1 MFDIRVFLWYNIV
14 MKNIGEKIERV
25 YQYVKDYLETNS
37 FPPSV
42 REICAECNI
51 KSTATAYAY
60 LEKLQKQGL
69 ITKTP
74 DKKRAFSLTQKSNF
88 ESIPLIGVVT
98 AGTPILAVENFE
110 NFYPLPP
117 EFNNAEKDLFML
129 RVHGDSMIEAGIYD
143 GDKIIVKRQ
152 NTAENGDI
160 VVALIEDSST
170 VKRFFKRD
178 NKIILHPENS
188 ALSDIVLDDVV
199 ILGLVQGL
207 YRKF

>member
-1 MFDIRVFLWYNIV
+1 MRNTDVKVTEVYN
-14 MKNIGEKIERV
+14 
-25 YQYVKDYLETNS
+25 YVKNYLEQNF

-42 REICAECNI
+42 REICAEVGI

-74 DKKRAFSLTQKSNF
+74 DKKRAFSLTQKANTF
-88 ESIPLIGVVT
+88 ESTPLVGVVT

-110 NFYPLPP
+110 NYYPLPP
-117 EFNNAEKDLFML
+117 EFSNSENDLFML
-129 RVHGDSMIEAGIYD
+129 RVQGDSMIDAGIYD

-152 NTAENGDI
+152 NTADNGDI

-178 NKIILHPENS
+178 NKIVLHPENQ

-199 ILGLVQGL
+199 ILGIVQGL

>member
-1 MFDIRVFLWYNIV
+1 MRNIDEKISRVF
-14 MKNIGEKIERV
+14 E
-25 YQYVKDYLETNS
+25 YVKSYLEENS

-42 REICAECNI
+42 REICAECGI
-51 KSTATAYAY
+51 KSTATAYSY
-60 LEKLQKQGL
+60 LEKLQSQGL

-74 DKKRAFSLTQKSNF
+74 DKKRAFSLTQKAASF
-88 ESIPLIGVVT
+88 ESIPLVGVVT

-110 NFYPLPP
+110 NYYPLPP
-117 EFNNAEKDLFML
+117 DFNNAEGDLFML
-129 RVHGDSMIEAGIYD
+129 RVHGDSMIEAGIFD

-178 NKIILHPENS
+178 SKIVLHPENR

-199 ILGLVQGL
+199 ILGVVQGL

>member
-1 MFDIRVFLWYNIV
+1 MRNTDAKVTQVYN
-14 MKNIGEKIERV
+14 
-25 YQYVKDYLETNS
+25 YVKNYLEQNS

-42 REICAECNI
+42 REICAEVGI

-74 DKKRAFSLTQKSNF
+74 DKKRAFSLTQKANTF
-88 ESIPLIGVVT
+88 ESIPLVGVVT

-110 NFYPLPP
+110 NYYPLPP
-117 EFNNAEKDLFML
+117 EFNNSENDLFML
-129 RVHGDSMIEAGIYD
+129 RVQGDSMIEAGIYD

-152 NTAENGDI
+152 NTADNGDI

-178 NKIILHPENS
+178 GKIVLHPENQ

-199 ILGLVQGL
+199 ILGIVQGL

>member
-1 MFDIRVFLWYNIV
+1 MRNTDAKVTQVYN
-14 MKNIGEKIERV
+14 
-25 YQYVKDYLETNS
+25 YVKNYLEQNS

-42 REICAECNI
+42 REICAEVGI

-74 DKKRAFSLTQKSNF
+74 DKKRAFSLTQKANTY
-88 ESIPLIGVVT
+88 ESIPLVGVVT
-98 AGTPILAVENFE
+98 AAIPILAVENFE
-110 NFYPLPP
+110 NYYPLPP
-117 EFNNAEKDLFML
+117 EFNNSENDLFML
-129 RVHGDSMIEAGIYD
+129 RVQGDSMIEAGIYD

-152 NTAENGDI
+152 NTADNGDI

-178 NKIILHPENS
+178 GKIVLHPENQ

-199 ILGLVQGL
+199 ILGIVQGL

>member
-1 MFDIRVFLWYNIV
+1 MRNTDVKVTEVYN
-14 MKNIGEKIERV
+14 
-25 YQYVKDYLETNS
+25 YVKNYLEQNS

-42 REICAECNI
+42 REICAEVGI

-74 DKKRAFSLTQKSNF
+74 DKKRAFSLTQKANTF
-88 ESIPLIGVVT
+88 ESIPLVGVVT

-110 NFYPLPP
+110 NYYPLPP
-117 EFNNAEKDLFML
+117 EFSNSENDLFML
-129 RVHGDSMIEAGIYD
+129 RVQGDSMIEAGIYD

-152 NTAENGDI
+152 NTADNGDI

-178 NKIILHPENS
+178 NKIVLHPENQ

-199 ILGLVQGL
+199 ILGIVQGL

>member
-1 MFDIRVFLWYNIV
+1 MRNTDAKVTQVYN
-14 MKNIGEKIERV
+14 
-25 YQYVKDYLETNS
+25 YVKNYLEQNS

-42 REICAECNI
+42 REICAECGI

-74 DKKRAFSLTQKSNF
+74 DKKRAFSLTQKANTF
-88 ESIPLIGVVT
+88 ESVPLIGVVT
-98 AGTPILAVENFE
+98 AGVPILAVENFE
-110 NFYPLPP
+110 NYYPLPP
-117 EFNNAEKDLFML
+117 EFSNAENNLFML
-129 RVHGDSMIEAGIYD
+129 RVQGDSMIEAGIFD
-143 GDKIIVKRQ
+143 GDKIIVKQQ
-152 NTAENGDI
+152 NTADNGDI

-178 NKIILHPENS
+178 GKIILHPENQ

-199 ILGLVQGL
+199 ILGIVQGL

>member
-1 MFDIRVFLWYNIV
+1 MRNTDAKVTQVYN
-14 MKNIGEKIERV
+14 
-25 YQYVKDYLETNS
+25 YVKNYLEQNS

-42 REICAECNI
+42 REICAEVGI

-74 DKKRAFSLTQKSNF
+74 DKKRAFSLTQKANTY
-88 ESIPLIGVVT
+88 ESIPLVGVVT
-98 AGTPILAVENFE
+98 AGIPILAVENFE
-110 NFYPLPP
+110 NYYPLPP
-117 EFNNAEKDLFML
+117 EFNNSENDLFML
-129 RVHGDSMIEAGIYD
+129 RVQGDSMIEAGIYD

-152 NTAENGDI
+152 NTADNGDI

-178 NKIILHPENS
+178 GKIVLHPENQ

-199 ILGLVQGL
+199 ILGIVQGL

>member
-1 MFDIRVFLWYNIV
+1 MRNTDAKVTQVYN
-14 MKNIGEKIERV
+14 
-25 YQYVKDYLETNS
+25 YVKNYLEQNS

-42 REICAECNI
+42 REICAEVGI

-74 DKKRAFSLTQKSNF
+74 DKKRAFSLTQKANTY
-88 ESIPLIGVVT
+88 ESIPLVGVVT
-98 AGTPILAVENFE
+98 AGVPILAVENFE
-110 NFYPLPP
+110 NYYPLPP
-117 EFNNAEKDLFML
+117 EFNNSENDLFML
-129 RVHGDSMIEAGIYD
+129 RVQGDSMIEAGIYD

-152 NTAENGDI
+152 NTADNGDI

-178 NKIILHPENS
+178 GKIVLHPENQ

-199 ILGLVQGL
+199 ILGIVQGL
-207 YRKF
+207 YRKFE

>member
-1 MFDIRVFLWYNIV
+1 MFDILFFLCYNV
-14 MKNIGEKIERV
+14 SMKKIEEKLNLVFR
-25 YQYVKDYLETNS
+25 YVKNYLENNS
-37 FPPSV
+37 YPPSV
-42 REICAECNI
+42 REICAECKI

-74 DKKRAFSLTQKSNF
+74 DKKRAFSLTKKNSF
-88 ESIPLIGVVT
+88 ESVPLIGVVT

-117 EFNNAEKDLFML
+117 EFNNAENDLFML

-170 VKRFFKRD
+170 VKRFFKR
-178 NKIILHPENS
+178 NGKIILHPENS
-188 ALSDIVLDDVV
+188 AMSDIVLDDVV

>member
-1 MFDIRVFLWYNIV
+1 MRNTDVKVTEVYN
-14 MKNIGEKIERV
+14 
-25 YQYVKDYLETNS
+25 YVKNYLEQNS

-42 REICAECNI
+42 REICAEVGI

-74 DKKRAFSLTQKSNF
+74 DKKRAFSLTQKANTF
-88 ESIPLIGVVT
+88 ESIPLVGVVT

-110 NFYPLPP
+110 NYYPLPP
-117 EFNNAEKDLFML
+117 EFSNSENDMFML
-129 RVHGDSMIEAGIYD
+129 RVQGDSMIEAGIYD

-152 NTAENGDI
+152 NTADNGDI

-178 NKIILHPENS
+178 NKIVLHPENQ

-199 ILGLVQGL
+199 ILGIVQGL

>member
-1 MFDIRVFLWYNIV
+1 MRNTDAKVTQVYN
-14 MKNIGEKIERV
+14 
-25 YQYVKDYLETNS
+25 YVKNYLEQNS

-42 REICAECNI
+42 REICAECGI

-74 DKKRAFSLTQKSNF
+74 DKKRAFSLTQKANTF
-88 ESIPLIGVVT
+88 ESVPLIGVVT
-98 AGTPILAVENFE
+98 AGVPILAVENFE
-110 NFYPLPP
+110 NYYPLPP
-117 EFNNAEKDLFML
+117 EFSNAENNLFML
-129 RVHGDSMIEAGIYD
+129 RVQGDSMIEAGIYD
-143 GDKIIVKRQ
+143 GDKIIVKQQ
-152 NTAENGDI
+152 NTADNGDI

-178 NKIILHPENS
+178 GKIILHPENQ

-199 ILGLVQGL
+199 ILGIVQGL

>member
-1 MFDIRVFLWYNIV
+1 MRNTDAKVTQVYN
-14 MKNIGEKIERV
+14 
-25 YQYVKDYLETNS
+25 YVKNYLEQNS

-42 REICAECNI
+42 REICAEVGI

-74 DKKRAFSLTQKSNF
+74 DKKRAFSLTQKANTY
-88 ESIPLIGVVT
+88 ESIPLVGVVT
-98 AGTPILAVENFE
+98 AGVPILAVENFE
-110 NFYPLPP
+110 NYYPLPP
-117 EFNNAEKDLFML
+117 EFNNSENDLFML
-129 RVHGDSMIEAGIYD
+129 RVQGDSMIEAGIYD
-143 GDKIIVKRQ
+143 GDKIIVKQQ
-152 NTAENGDI
+152 NTADNGDI

-178 NKIILHPENS
+178 GKIVLHPENQ

-199 ILGLVQGL
+199 ILGIVQGL

>member
-1 MFDIRVFLWYNIV
+1 MRNTDAKVTQVYN
-14 MKNIGEKIERV
+14 
-25 YQYVKDYLETNS
+25 YVKNYLEQNS

-42 REICAECNI
+42 REICAECGI

-74 DKKRAFSLTQKSNF
+74 DKKRAFSLTQKANTF
-88 ESIPLIGVVT
+88 ESVPLIGVVT
-98 AGTPILAVENFE
+98 AGVPILAVENFE
-110 NFYPLPP
+110 NYYPLPP
-117 EFNNAEKDLFML
+117 EFSNAENNLFML
-129 RVHGDSMIEAGIYD
+129 RVQGDSMIEAGIFD

-178 NKIILHPENS
+178 SKIVLHPENR

-199 ILGLVQGL
+199 ILGVVQGL

>member
-1 MFDIRVFLWYNIV
+1 MRNTDAKVTQVYN
-14 MKNIGEKIERV
+14 
-25 YQYVKDYLETNS
+25 YVKNYLEQNS

-42 REICAECNI
+42 REICAEVGI

-74 DKKRAFSLTQKSNF
+74 DKKRAFSLTQKANTY
-88 ESIPLIGVVT
+88 ESIPLVGVVT
-98 AGTPILAVENFE
+98 AGIPLLAVENFE
-110 NFYPLPP
+110 NYYPLPP
-117 EFNNAEKDLFML
+117 EFNNSENDLFML
-129 RVHGDSMIEAGIYD
+129 RVQGDSMIEAGIYD

-152 NTAENGDI
+152 NTADNGDI

-178 NKIILHPENS
+178 GKIVLHPENQ

-199 ILGLVQGL
+199 ILGIVQGL

>member
-1 MFDIRVFLWYNIV
+1 MRNTDVKVTEVYN
-14 MKNIGEKIERV
+14 
-25 YQYVKDYLETNS
+25 YVKNYLEQNS

-42 REICAECNI
+42 REICAEVGI

-69 ITKTP
+69 ITK
-74 DKKRAFSLTQKSNF
+74 RAFSLTQKTNTF
-88 ESIPLIGVVT
+88 ESIPLVGVVT

-110 NFYPLPP
+110 NYYPLPP
-117 EFNNAEKDLFML
+117 EFSNSENDLFML
-129 RVHGDSMIEAGIYD
+129 RVQGDSMIEAGIYD

-152 NTAENGDI
+152 NTADNGDI

-178 NKIILHPENS
+178 NKIVLHPENQ

-199 ILGLVQGL
+199 ILGIVQGL

>member
-1 MFDIRVFLWYNIV
+1 
-14 MKNIGEKIERV
+14 
-25 YQYVKDYLETNS
+25 
-37 FPPSV
+37 
-42 REICAECNI
+42 
-51 KSTATAYAY
+51 
-60 LEKLQKQGL
+60 
-69 ITKTP
+69 
-74 DKKRAFSLTQKSNF
+74 
-88 ESIPLIGVVT
+88 
-98 AGTPILAVENFE
+98 
-110 NFYPLPP
+110 
-117 EFNNAEKDLFML
+117 ML

>member
-1 MFDIRVFLWYNIV
+1 MRNTDAKVTQVYN
-14 MKNIGEKIERV
+14 
-25 YQYVKDYLETNS
+25 YVKNYLEQNS

-42 REICAECNI
+42 REICAEVGI

-74 DKKRAFSLTQKSNF
+74 DKKRAFSLTQKANTY
-88 ESIPLIGVVT
+88 ESIPLVGVVT
-98 AGTPILAVENFE
+98 AGVPILAVENFE
-110 NFYPLPP
+110 NYYPLPP
-117 EFNNAEKDLFML
+117 EFNNSENDLFML
-129 RVHGDSMIEAGIYD
+129 RVQGDSMIEAGIYD

-152 NTAENGDI
+152 NTADNGDI

-178 NKIILHPENS
+178 GKIVLHPENQ

-199 ILGLVQGL
+199 ILGIVQGL